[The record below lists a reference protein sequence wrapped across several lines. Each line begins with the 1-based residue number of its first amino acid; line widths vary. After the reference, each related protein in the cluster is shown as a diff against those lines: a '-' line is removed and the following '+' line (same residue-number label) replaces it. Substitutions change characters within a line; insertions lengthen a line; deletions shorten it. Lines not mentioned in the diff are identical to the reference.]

1 MRFELAEK
9 DVLHTRLFATPLY
22 NTQRMEYPFPAY
34 CEIHLVPIV
43 NGAGCRYCLRFL
55 RNAPDPFEMP
65 PGARSDEL
73 EQWLVMAH
81 AVDSELIYRRI
92 EDLLG
97 RPVGLEE
104 LEYPDELLQE
114 VQRPLRPRVRR
125 RL

>member
-1 MRFELAEK
+1 MS
-9 DVLHTRLFATPLY
+9 
-22 NTQRMEYPFPAY
+22 YPFPPS

-43 NGAGCRYCLRFL
+43 SEEGCAYCLRFL
-55 RNAPDPFEMP
+55 RDAPDPYDMP
-65 PGARSDEL
+65 PGARADEL
-73 EQWLVMAH
+73 EQWLLMAY

-104 LEYPDELLQE
+104 LEEPGDLLE
-114 VQRPLRPRVRR
+114 EAQRPLRPRVRR